1 MPTESASTNSST
13 PDTRLLELDRL
24 ILKAERARRLYEK
37 RLERAETLAK
47 ELGRDLQPRLPL
59 GDD

>member
-1 MPTESASTNSST
+1 MNDSTNSST
-13 PDTRLLELDRL
+13 PDTRLHELDRL
-24 ILKAERARRLYEK
+24 IAKAERAKQLYVK
-37 RLERAETLAK
+37 RLERAEALAR